1 MCLGIKDFHFSL
13 KEKERLKALSY
24 TVLDYAWLQEINKR
38 QISQQIHNM
47 LDFHIPGSVSQ
58 TLQKDKRLNGKSE
71 KQTNKVRLQ
80 VLSYAAKEKNKLLN
94 NILKWELFFLKGILA
109 FTRFTQLFCG
119 HRKNRMEV
127 KKLRKGA
134 FLPCGCSVGR
144 ELTYPQ
150 GMHFLFSLV
159 GAGWRESLR
168 TSRRCTLQHFNF

>member
-13 KEKERLKALSY
+13 KEKEWLKALSC

-47 LDFHIPGSVSQ
+47 LDFPIPGSVSQ

-94 NILKWELFFLKGILA
+94 NILK
-109 FTRFTQLFCG
+109 
-119 HRKNRMEV
+119 
-127 KKLRKGA
+127 
-134 FLPCGCSVGR
+134 
-144 ELTYPQ
+144 
-150 GMHFLFSLV
+150 
-159 GAGWRESLR
+159 
-168 TSRRCTLQHFNF
+168 